1 MTCKNKKKKNFLR
14 NIKLFLVDKTFQ
26 DLGQYNKRPYTFA

>member
-1 MTCKNKKKKNFLR
+1 MTWKNKKKKNFQR

-26 DLGQYNKRPYTFA
+26 DFGQYNKRPYTLA